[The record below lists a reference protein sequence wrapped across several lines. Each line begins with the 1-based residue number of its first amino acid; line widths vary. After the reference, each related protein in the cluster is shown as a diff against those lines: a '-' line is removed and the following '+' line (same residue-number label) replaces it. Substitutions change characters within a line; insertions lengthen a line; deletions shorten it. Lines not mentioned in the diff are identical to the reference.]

1 MFPNTGSSS
10 PPQTTSALFST
21 TLQAHGATD
30 GVARS
35 SSAPGTI
42 RTFNAARRLEP
53 RFLPLATQTQAQADP
68 DPDPNA
74 IDWQYSDCHFHPT
87 SYIQEGRTAA
97 ELVADM
103 NQLRIRY
110 ATMMPIPTNVLSSQ
124 PDPSWKPLSGRHHC
138 GPDYY
143 LPPRLT
149 ASRTLREPDI
159 GEACQATE
167 LYMNTGVDATTALRY
182 RQLPAD
188 ARKRLDPMVTGLHI
202 GDMHSSTYLLQK
214 LHDYP
219 GVFTGVGEITVHKE
233 VVEQLF
239 AGKRQANLDANV
251 APLCKLLETCGGI
264 GMPVVLHCDITSPL
278 AKPGDA
284 PAYLA
289 GLQRLFTDPAV
300 SATTIV
306 WAHAGGLGRFVDA
319 PDGHRAALGAMLA
332 DSRYDHVRIDLS
344 WLVVAEKLVASS
356 ESMAQW
362 VELIEAFPTRF
373 LYGSDALAPKDP
385 ASWGQTYAKYQALMP
400 LLSPAC
406 RTRVCLGNYLDVF
419 VAARKKVR
427 AFERYM
433 LPGIIADM
441 QKQFTTG
448 CGAQPGAV
456 ASVSAV
462 AASLHEQVVLP
473 SPEKQRQ

>member
-1 MFPNTGSSS
+1 MLPNTCSSS
-10 PPQTTSALFST
+10 PPQEASALRSAA
-21 TLQAHGATD
+21 LQGRGAPD
-30 GVARS
+30 GVTLS
-35 SSAPGTI
+35 SSAPGSI
-42 RTFNAARRLEP
+42 RAFSAARRLEP
-53 RFLPLATQTQAQADP
+53 RMLPLAAQSLADA
-68 DPDPNA
+68 DADA
-74 IDWQYSDCHFHPT
+74 WQYSDCHFHPT
-87 SYIQEGRTAA
+87 GYIQQGRTAA

-103 NQLRIRY
+103 DRLRIRY

-124 PDPSWKPLSGRHHC
+124 PDPSWKPLAGQHHC
-138 GPDYY
+138 GPSYY
-143 LPPRLT
+143 LPQRMLDN
-149 ASRTLREPDI
+149 RTLSQQDI
-159 GEACQATE
+159 AEACKATE

-182 RQLPAD
+182 RQLSAD
-188 ARKRLDPMVTGLHI
+188 ARKRLDPMVTGLHV

-214 LHDYP
+214 LHEYP

-239 AGKRQANLDANV
+239 AGKRQASLDDNV

-264 GMPVVLHCDITSPL
+264 GMPVVLHCDIASPL
-278 AKPGDA
+278 AQPGDA

-289 GLQRLFTDPAV
+289 GIQRLFTDPAV

-319 PDGHRAALGAMLA
+319 PLGHLTALRAMLA
-332 DSRYDHVRIDLS
+332 DSRYNHVHIDLS
-344 WLVVAEKLVASS
+344 WVVVAEKLVASS

-373 LYGSDALAPKDP
+373 LYGSDALAPRDP

-400 LLSPAC
+400 QLSPAC
-406 RTRVCLGNYLDVF
+406 RARVCLGNYLNVF
-419 VAARKKVR
+419 VAARSKVR

-441 QKQFTTG
+441 QRQFG
-448 CGAQPGAV
+448 SGSGAQPALP
-456 ASVSAV
+456 AP
-462 AASLHEQVVLP
+462 LHEQVVLP